1 MDNYESFISMD
12 LNKFLGEWVAIMD
25 NKVIA
30 HSKNLKEVYELTKK
44 IDSLKRPFI
53 TKIRTTVNKLL

>member
-12 LNKFLGEWVAIMD
+12 VNEFIGEWIAIID

-30 HSKNLKEVYELTKK
+30 HSKNLKEVYEQTKK
-44 IDSLKRPFI
+44 ISPQMIPFI
-53 TKIRTTVNKLL
+53 TKVRTTVKKLL